1 MKNSVRKL
9 LIFKS
14 EKIVKTDSIE
24 QKKSRFE
31 EFEKDENNNAEGNA
45 INLLDSYYF
54 IYNYNYS
61 WNYFPH
67 Y

>member
-1 MKNSVRKL
+1 MKNLRYKILDSIKVVLKNSVRKL

-31 EFEKDENNNAEGNA
+31 EFEKDENNNAVEGNA
-45 INLLDSYYF
+45 INLF
-54 IYNYNYS
+54 
-61 WNYFPH
+61 
-67 Y
+67 